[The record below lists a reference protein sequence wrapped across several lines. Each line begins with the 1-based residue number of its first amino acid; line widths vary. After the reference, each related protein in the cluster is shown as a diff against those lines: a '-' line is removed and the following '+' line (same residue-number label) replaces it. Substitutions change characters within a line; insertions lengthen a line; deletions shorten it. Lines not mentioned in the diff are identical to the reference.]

1 MNSIAITVNDVKY
14 VRADSIPPQ
23 SDKCGVKGDKA
34 HTFLE
39 IGKPYLFRTVTMIY
53 TGRLVAVSE
62 QEFLVKEA
70 AWIPDTE
77 RWMDAVTKSSFKE
90 VEPYGEKPVVICRG
104 GMLDVVEIPEL
115 VRKQK

>member
-1 MNSIAITVNDVKY
+1 MDKLALIQAILGCDTPIVKNKT
-14 VRADSIPPQ
+14 S
-23 SDKCGVKGDKA
+23 

-53 TGRLVAVSE
+53 TGRLKAVSD
-62 QEFLVKEA
+62 QEFLVSEA

-90 VEPYGEKPVVICRG
+90 VEPYGDKDVVIYRG
-104 GMLDVVEIPEL
+104 GMLDIVEIPEL
-115 VRKQK
+115 IRKQK

>member
-1 MNSIAITVNDVKY
+1 MNQLELIKAILDCKTGSTQQVDRSK
-14 VRADSIPPQ
+14 
-23 SDKCGVKGDKA
+23 
-34 HTFLE
+34 TFLE

-53 TGRLVAVSE
+53 TGRLKAVNE
-62 QEFLVKEA
+62 QEFLVSEA

-77 RWMDAVTKSSFKE
+77 RWMDAVTKSAFKE
-90 VEPYGEKPVVICRG
+90 VEPYGEKDVVIGRG

>member
-1 MNSIAITVNDVKY
+1 METISVNGKTY
-14 VRADSIPPQ
+14 YSEQIKIEATSAE
-23 SDKCGVKGDKA
+23 KGDRA

-53 TGRLVAVSE
+53 TGRLNAVSE
-62 QEFLVKEA
+62 QEFLVSEA

-77 RWMDAVTKSSFKE
+77 RWMDAVTKSAFKE
-90 VEPYGEKPVVICRG
+90 VEPYGDKPVVIGRG